1 MIKQFYLTAKFILTH
16 PLIKKNKKWY
26 GIVNFIVWQIGARAL
41 SKKIIVPW
49 VEDSKLII
57 GVGETGATGNIYVGF
72 AEYQDM
78 LFLLHALR
86 QEEIFVDIGA
96 NIGVYTILASK
107 VIRANSISFEPI
119 QNSFNRLE
127 DQIKINRIDHLVRL
141 ENRGVGE
148 RSETLFFTNNNDTVN
163 KVCLAGDVANTAEIE
178 VIALDDFLEKNKKYF
193 FKIDV
198 EGFEYKVILGAKDI
212 LSSPNVVGLIIEMN
226 GSSEEFGSNNS
237 EIHNKLL
244 SFNFYPVS
252 YDPFGRTLSKLEGY
266 NKIGVNTIYVKDI
279 ELLARR
285 CKNAPKY
292 RINNLDIEI

>member
-1 MIKQFYLTAKFILTH
+1 MIKQLYSTAKFILTH
-16 PLIKKNKKWY
+16 PLIKKNKKWDSL
-26 GIVNFIVWQIGARAL
+26 VNFIFWQIGARVL

-57 GVGETGATGNIYVGF
+57 GLGETGATGNIYTGF

-86 QEEIFVDIGA
+86 PEETFVDIGA

-119 QNSFNRLE
+119 QNAFDRLE
-127 DQIKINRIDHLVRL
+127 DQVKINRIDHLVRM
-141 ENRGVGE
+141 ENKGVGE
-148 RSETLFFTNNNDTVN
+148 KNETLFFTNNNDTVN
-163 KVCLAGDVANTAEIE
+163 KVSLAGDVVDTTEIE
-178 VIALDDFLEKNKKYF
+178 VIALDDVLKKNEKYF
-193 FKIDV
+193 IKIDV
-198 EGFEYKVILGAKDI
+198 EGFEYKVILGAEDT
-212 LSSPNVVGLIIEMN
+212 LSSPNTIGLIIELN
-226 GSSEEFGSNNS
+226 GSSEEFGSSNS

-252 YDPFGRTLSKLEGY
+252 YDPFSRSLVRIKDY
-266 NKIGVNTIYVKDI
+266 NKCGGNTIYIKDI

-285 CKNAPKY
+285 CKNAPK
-292 RINNLDIEI
+292 RCVNTIGIEI